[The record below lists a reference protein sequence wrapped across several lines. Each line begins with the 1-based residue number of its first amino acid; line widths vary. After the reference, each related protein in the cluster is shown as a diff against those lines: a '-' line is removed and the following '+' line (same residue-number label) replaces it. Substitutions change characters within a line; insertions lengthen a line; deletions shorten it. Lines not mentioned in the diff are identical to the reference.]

1 MQPARV
7 RSRRVLRHHYETHTS
22 SEDVSKIAAAANV
35 RKLVLSHLSPTADDP
50 NLAAV
55 VLKAAQKDFTGEIVV
70 GTDLMEI

>member
-1 MQPARV
+1 M
-7 RSRRVLRHHYETHTS
+7 
-22 SEDVSKIAAAANV
+22 